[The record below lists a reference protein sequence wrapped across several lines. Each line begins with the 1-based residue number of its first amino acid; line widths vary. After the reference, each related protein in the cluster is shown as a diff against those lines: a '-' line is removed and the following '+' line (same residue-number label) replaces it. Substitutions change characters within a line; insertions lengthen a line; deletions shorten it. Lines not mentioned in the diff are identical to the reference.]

1 MVVFATMATTQLESA
16 KISKLQLE
24 KLREAIIKR
33 KVSKVFKFDDSW
45 TRKSYKCFQQPEHL
59 RQIEQLYLSDTFDN
73 QRSFGKQIAQAFDH
87 LGVINVLAIAPTQS
101 GKTGSM
107 LATIHELTR
116 DDYQTKND
124 IRTPVSNIFI
134 FTGHSSKEW
143 VEQTKKRFPD
153 CLKQNIFH
161 RNQLKRFVARTKN
174 IKNALIIIDECHI
187 ANKFG
192 QTLYKLFLQLAIF
205 DIRRTFMRNIKILQ
219 FTATPNNSEQQ
230 LRDNWANS
238 FRIVH
243 MQVPDKYISH
253 EHLIQ
258 RGYVKPILPLLDNED
273 ALRTIKD
280 NMVQQPMYHI
290 IRTPRGN
297 DHFRL
302 IQQFKAF
309 FNDIDCEFISEPLW
323 REHNSE
329 SFDSLLSIQ
338 PRKHTFLFIVD
349 KLRCAK
355 TIHIQFVNIVYD
367 RFIATPQHDSIIQGL
382 LGRCTGYHNCFEH
395 IIIFTFI
402 EIASKQTYSNI
413 KQSNIFDPR

>member
-1 MVVFATMATTQLESA
+1 MRPDST
-16 KISKLQLE
+16 KIDKLHDE
-24 KLREAIIKR
+24 KIREAIIKR
-33 KVSKVFKFDDSW
+33 KISKVFKFDDSW
-45 TRKSYKCFQQPEHL
+45 TRKSYKCFQQPEHI

-73 QRSFGKQIAQAFDH
+73 QRSFGKSIAQAFDN

-107 LATIHELTR
+107 LATIRELTR

-161 RNQLKRFVARTKN
+161 RNQLKRFVERVKN
-174 IKNALIIIDECHI
+174 IKNTLIIIDECHI

-192 QTLYKLFLQLAIF
+192 QTLYKLFSQIGIF

-230 LRDNWANS
+230 LRDNWAKS
-238 FRIVH
+238 FRIVQ

-253 EHLIQ
+253 ERLIQ
-258 RGYVKPILPLLDNED
+258 DGYVKQILPLLDNKD
-273 ALRTIKD
+273 ALRTIKE

-302 IQQFKAF
+302 IQQFKEF
-309 FNDIDCEFISEPLW
+309 FDNEYEFISEPSW
-323 REHNSE
+323 CEHNSVQ
-329 SFDSLLSIQ
+329 FDSLLTVQ

-355 TIHIQFVNIVYD
+355 TIQIQFVNIVYD
-367 RFIATPQHDSIIQGL
+367 RFIATPQHHSVIQGL
-382 LGRCTGYHNCFEH
+382 LGRCTGYHSVFNH
-395 IIIFTFI
+395 IVIFTFI
-402 EIASKQTYSNI
+402 NIASQLYKHQYRLN
-413 KQSNIFDPR
+413 QHNIFSPI